1 MDFASL
7 TQADK
12 AKHSNNAGLEILD
25 FSPWADDLGN
35 ATSGNQAV
43 TSQPSFPET
52 QPDTNGVL
60 PEQEDP
66 MPRDLFN
73 SNFEETLEFA
83 NHPQIQNECQ
93 VQSYLLFIV
102 CFKSF
107 MGQW

>member
-12 AKHSNNAGLEILD
+12 AKHSNNARLEILD
-25 FSPWADDLGN
+25 FSLWVDDLGN

-43 TSQPSFPET
+43 TSKPSFPET
-52 QPDTNGVL
+52 QPNTNGVL
-60 PEQEDP
+60 PEQEDLI
-66 MPRDLFN
+66 PRDLFN
-73 SNFEETLEFA
+73 SSLEETFEFG